1 PQSSELLIILQDV
14 TSLDRFRIQQT
25 LSMRIRFRVG
35 EEMVRLTDYDDISQD
50 YYTSMEMP
58 HFASTPWVTPKPIAE
73 ARVAIISTAGL
84 QRRGDRPFSVNSA
97 DYRLLPSDT
106 PAADLEISH
115 ISTNFDRSGFQQDH
129 NVALPIDRLNE
140 FAAEGKIGSVASIHY
155 SFMGATHPDKLERA
169 ASQLAG
175 LLKQDQVDAVLLVP
189 I

>member
-1 PQSSELLIILQDV
+1 
-14 TSLDRFRIQQT
+14 
-25 LSMRIRFRVG
+25 MA
-35 EEMVRLTDYDDISQD
+35 RLTDFDEIGRD
-50 YYTSMEMP
+50 YYESMPMP
-58 HFASTPWVTPKPIAE
+58 EFSDTPWVSPKPISE

-97 DYRLLPSDT
+97 DYRLMPSDT
-106 PAADLEISH
+106 AAADLEMSH

-140 FAAEGKIGSVASIHY
+140 FVAEGKVGSAAAIHY
-155 SFMGATHPDKLERA
+155 SFMGATHPDKLEHA

-175 LLKQDQVDAVLLVP
+175 VLKQDQVDAVLLVP

>member
-1 PQSSELLIILQDV
+1 MA
-14 TSLDRFRIQQT
+14 R
-25 LSMRIRFRVG
+25 LSDFDEIG
-35 EEMVRLTDYDDISQD
+35 QD
-50 YYTSMEMP
+50 YYESMEMP
-58 HFASTPWVTPKPIAE
+58 QFSNTPWVEPKPITK
-73 ARVAIISTAGL
+73 ARIAIISTAGL
-84 QRRGDRPFSVNSA
+84 QRRDDRPFSVNSA
-97 DYRLLPSDT
+97 DYRLLPGDT
-106 PAADLEISH
+106 PAADLVMSH

-155 SFMGATHPDKLERA
+155 SFMGATHPDKLEHT